1 MAGVSA
7 TTVTSQTDTRTPTLG
22 ALIVLGSAAL
32 FGMLGPISN
41 AAFDAGLDPLTLVAW
56 RSGIATVAILGVV
69 AWLARARSVRIVRPR
84 DVPGRERKALVV
96 AALAAAALN
105 VCIFSAFELVTV
117 ALALLGFYTFPAMIA
132 AVGVI
137 TGREPLDRT
146 RGVALVLALVGMA
159 LVVIGQLDP
168 AAGVRFDALGLGL
181 ALGAALSQTVFVTAS
196 RIGYPS
202 VPLIQ
207 ATAVIMGCGVLA
219 AAALAIIRGSSGAL
233 VAPLADPSVLPLLAF
248 AAIFAAAIPSLG
260 FLAGI
265 RALGGTRAGI
275 LMLFEPVVGVTLA
288 AWLLGER
295 LLPIQIL
302 GGAAILAAAAL
313 IQRGVTSST
322 DSIATPVPERAA

>member
-7 TTVTSQTDTRTPTLG
+7 ATVTSQADPRTPTLG

-32 FGMLGPISN
+32 FGMLGPLSN
-41 AAFDAGLDPLTLVAW
+41 AAYDAGLDPLTLVVW
-56 RSGIATVAILGVV
+56 RSGIATLAILGVV
-69 AWLARARSVRIVRPR
+69 AWLAHVRSLRIVRPGA
-84 DVPGRERKALVV
+84 VPPRERRALVV
-96 AALAAAALN
+96 ATLAAAALN

-132 AVGVI
+132 AVGVV

-146 RGVALVLALVGMA
+146 RAIALVLALIGMG

-181 ALGAALSQTVFVTAS
+181 ALGAAFSQTVFVTVS
-196 RIGYPS
+196 RDGYPS
-202 VPLIQ
+202 VPLVQ
-207 ATAVIMGCGVLA
+207 ATVVIMGGGVLA
-219 AAALAIIRGSSGAL
+219 ASAVAVVRGSPGAL
-233 VAPLADPSVLPLLAF
+233 VAPLADPSVLPLLVF
-248 AAIFAAAIPSLG
+248 AAIFTAAIPSLG

-295 LLPIQIL
+295 LLPIQLL
-302 GGAAILAAAAL
+302 GGTAILAAAAL
-313 IQRGVTSST
+313 IQRGV
-322 DSIATPVPERAA
+322 AAAPAGLAPPQPEQAA

>member
-7 TTVTSQTDTRTPTLG
+7 ATVTSQTDTRTPTLG

-32 FGMLGPISN
+32 FGMLGPLSN
-41 AAFDAGLDPLTLVAW
+41 AAYDAGLDPLTLVAW
-56 RSGIATVAILGVV
+56 RSGLATLAIVGVV
-69 AWLARARSVRIVRPR
+69 AWLASARSVRIVRPV
-84 DVPGRERKALVV
+84 DVPARERRALV
-96 AALAAAALN
+96 AATLAAATLN

-132 AVGVI
+132 AVGVV

-146 RGVALVLALVGMA
+146 RAVALVLALVGMA

-168 AAGVRFDALGLGL
+168 AGGVRFDALGLGL
-181 ALGAALSQTVFVTAS
+181 ALGAAVSQTVFVSVS
-196 RIGYPS
+196 RVGYPS
-202 VPLIQ
+202 VPTVQ
-207 ATAVIMGCGVLA
+207 ATVVLMGGGVLA
-219 AAALAIIRGSSGAL
+219 ASALAVIRGTSGAL
-233 VAPLADPSVLPLLAF
+233 VEPLADPSVLPLLVF
-248 AAIFAAAIPSLG
+248 AAIATAAIPTLG

-302 GGAAILAAAAL
+302 GGAAILVAAAL
-313 IQRGVTSST
+313 IQRGMST
-322 DSIATPVPERAA
+322 QPERMA